1 MFLTAMSGVAL
12 GLVISSLVAD
22 PKTAANIVPLVLIP
36 QIIMGGAL
44 IKYEDMNRNLGL
56 LYSFSHWFSEH
67 PNSEKTRKTESKLQ
81 VPLVCQFIAMRW
93 SYEEMIVAQAKF
105 NPLTKRQ
112 DRAHDEIQKLA
123 PKADT
128 PQQRAHLNDLKDVL
142 ALLSG
147 LEGPSARDV
156 DRYLKL
162 IDPVIAGKQRFD
174 RSLFEN
180 AKGPVTADQLYVNQK
195 VADLISRAEME
206 QNDYRRGNKP
216 NVFFGL
222 EKRYFG
228 IAFGVFTFDTVVLIV
243 STLALLVVLHWI
255 LRKQLEVRRS

>member
-1 MFLTAMSGVAL
+1 
-12 GLVISSLVAD
+12 
-22 PKTAANIVPLVLIP
+22 LIP

-56 LYSFSHWFSEH
+56 LYSFSHWSSEH
-67 PNSEKTRKTESKLQ
+67 PDSEKTRKTESKLQ

-93 SYEEMIVAQAKF
+93 SYEEVIVAQAKL

-112 DRAHDEIQKLA
+112 DRAHDEIQRLA

-147 LEGPSARDV
+147 LEGHSPRAI
-156 DRYLKL
+156 DRCLKL
-162 IDPVIAGKQRFD
+162 VDPIIAGKQRLD
-174 RSLFEN
+174 RSLFKD

-195 VADLISRAEME
+195 VSDLISRAEME
-206 QNDYRRGNKP
+206 QNDYRRGSKP

-228 IAFGVFTFDTVVLIV
+228 IQFGVFTFDTVVLIV
-243 STLALLVVLHWI
+243 STLGLLVVLHWI
-255 LRKQLEVRRS
+255 LRKQLEVRRSWQHSH

>member
-1 MFLTAMSGVAL
+1 
-12 GLVISSLVAD
+12 
-22 PKTAANIVPLVLIP
+22 
-36 QIIMGGAL
+36 
-44 IKYEDMNRNLGL
+44 
-56 LYSFSHWFSEH
+56 
-67 PNSEKTRKTESKLQ
+67 
-81 VPLVCQFIAMRW
+81 
-93 SYEEMIVAQAKF
+93 
-105 NPLTKRQ
+105 
-112 DRAHDEIQKLA
+112 
-123 PKADT
+123 
-128 PQQRAHLNDLKDVL
+128 LKDVL

-162 IDPVIAGKQRFD
+162 VDSVIAGKKRFD
-174 RSLFEN
+174 RSLFKDAN
-180 AKGPVTADQLYVNQK
+180 GPVTADQLYVNQK
-195 VADLISRAEME
+195 VSDLISRGEME

-243 STLALLVVLHWI
+243 STLVLLVLLHFI